1 MSRRKPIQGK
11 VNVVN
16 LSNYTSPNIQ
26 VQKNEDWVTY
36 GDKNNYFNY
45 LLDRYSG
52 SPTNNAIVNGISQM
66 IYGKGLDATDS
77 NKKPNEYAEAISLI
91 KKDCV
96 RKLANDLKLM
106 GQCAIQVIYSKDRK
120 KIARVEHLPVETIAI
135 EKCDEN
141 GDVNGYYYFHDWA
154 KYKTGDE
161 PTRIP
166 AFGTSNESIELI
178 YVKPYVAGHY
188 YFSPVDYQGG
198 LQYAELE
205 EEVSNY
211 HLNNIMNGLAPSM
224 LINFNNGVPNEE
236 ERELIERRI
245 LEKYSGSSNAGKFIL
260 SFNENADT
268 QSSIEAVQLSD
279 AHNQY
284 QFLSD
289 ESMRKIMVAHR
300 VVSPMLLGIK
310 DNSGLGNNADELK
323 TASTLMDNT
332 VIRPFQELLIEAF
345 DEILA
350 FNGISLNL
358 YFRTLQPLEFTEIDS
373 ELVDDETQEEET
385 GVKMSEQVELTDEI
399 STAILNNLKH
409 DEIGDEW
416 EQVDEIECDGEEFDD
431 EVWAN
436 YLLNPKQNLAQKLAG
451 YVTPKPSGFSYLDKS
466 FYKIRYKYFQKK
478 QSSGDSRDF
487 CSTMMS
493 RFDSKGYPAV
503 YRLEDIDKA
512 SREGVNS
519 EFGHKSQP
527 YDLFKYKGGPY
538 CHHVWKKV
546 LFRLVDK
553 TIESPEFADYKRTRT
568 IPKTYNIN
576 PRGTKES
583 IVAPIDMPNNG
594 HHPNW
599 GGGKKGKKK

>member
-1 MSRRKPIQGK
+1 MLE
-11 VNVVN
+11 N
-16 LSNYTSPNIQ
+16 L
-26 VQKNEDWVTY
+26 
-36 GDKNNYFNY
+36 YFP
-45 LLDRYSG
+45 L
-52 SPTNNAIVNGISQM
+52 
-66 IYGKGLDATDS
+66 
-77 NKKPNEYAEAISLI
+77 
-91 KKDCV
+91 
-96 RKLANDLKLM
+96 
-106 GQCAIQVIYSKDRK
+106 
-120 KIARVEHLPVETIAI
+120 
-135 EKCDEN
+135 
-141 GDVNGYYYFHDWA
+141 
-154 KYKTGDE
+154 
-161 PTRIP
+161 TRMQ
-166 AFGTSNESIELI
+166 T
-178 YVKPYVAGHY
+178 H
-188 YFSPVDYQGG
+188 
-198 LQYAELE
+198 
-205 EEVSNY
+205 
-211 HLNNIMNGLAPSM
+211 
-224 LINFNNGVPNEE
+224 
-236 ERELIERRI
+236 R
-245 LEKYSGSSNAGKFIL
+245 
-260 SFNENADT
+260 
-268 QSSIEAVQLSD
+268 SIEAVQLSD

-358 YFRTLQPLEFTEIDS
+358 YFKTLQPLEFTEIDS

-416 EQVDEIECDGEEFDD
+416 EQVDEIECDGEEFND

-553 TIESPEFADYKRTRT
+553 TVESPEFADYKRTRT

-583 IVAPIDMPNNG
+583 IVAPVDMPRNG

>member
-77 NKKPNEYAEAISLI
+77 NTKPNEYAEAISLI

-141 GDVNGYYYFHDWA
+141 GDVNGYYYFHDWT

-161 PTRIP
+161 ATRIP

-289 ESMRKIMVAHR
+289 ESMRKIMVSHR

-310 DNSGLGNNADELK
+310 DQSGLGNNADELK

-358 YFRTLQPLEFTEIDS
+358 YFKTLQPLEFTEIDS

-385 GVKMSEQVELTDEI
+385 GVKMSEEVELTDEI
-399 STAILNNLKH
+399 STAILDNLNH

-416 EQVDEIECDGEEFDD
+416 EQVDEVECDGEEFDD

-436 YLLNPKQNLAQKLAG
+436 YLLNPKQNLGQKLAG

-493 RFDSKGYPAV
+493 RFDSKGFPAV

-519 EFGHKSQP
+519 EFGHNSQP
-527 YDLFKYKGGPY
+527 YDLFKYKGGPF

-553 TIESPEFADYKRTRT
+553 TVESPEFADYKRTRT
-568 IPKTYNIN
+568 IPKSYNIN
-576 PRGTKES
+576 PRGTRES
-583 IVAPIDMPNNG
+583 KIAPVDMPNNG
-594 HHPNW
+594 HHPDY
-599 GGGKKGKKK
+599 GGGKKKKR

>member
-16 LSNYTSPNIQ
+16 LSNYTSPNIEIK
-26 VQKNEDWVTY
+26 KNEDWVTY
-36 GDKNNYFNY
+36 GDKNEYFNY

-52 SPTNNAIVNGISQM
+52 SPTNNAIVNGVSQM

-77 NKKPNEYAEAISLI
+77 NKKPNEYAQAISLI

-106 GQCAIQVIYSKDRK
+106 GQCVIQVIYSKDRK
-120 KIARVEHLPVETIAI
+120 QIAQVEHLPIETIAI

-141 GDVNGYYYFHDWA
+141 GVINGYYYFHDWSV
-154 KYKTGDE
+154 YKTGDE
-161 PTRIP
+161 VTRIP
-166 AFGTSNESIELI
+166 AFGTSSEAIELI

-358 YFRTLQPLEFTEIDS
+358 YFKTLQPLEFTEIDS
-373 ELVDDETQEEET
+373 EIIDEETQEEET
-385 GVKMSEQVELTDEI
+385 GVKMSEEIELTDDI
-399 STAILNNLKH
+399 STVILDNLKH
-409 DEIGDEW
+409 DEIGNEW
-416 EQVDEIECDGEEFDD
+416 EQVDEIECDGDEYGD
-431 EVWAN
+431 EVWAS

-451 YVTPKPSGFSYLDKS
+451 YVTPKPKGFSYLDKS

-478 QSSGDSRDF
+478 KSSGDSRDF

-493 RFDSKGYPAV
+493 RYDSKGFPAV

-512 SREGVNS
+512 SRDGVNS
-519 EFGHKSQP
+519 SFGHNSQP
-527 YDLFKYKGGPY
+527 YDLFKYKGGPF

-553 TIESPEFADYKRTRT
+553 TTESPEFADYKRTRT
-568 IPKTYNIN
+568 IPKSYNVN
-576 PRGTKES
+576 PRGTRES
-583 IVAPIDMPNNG
+583 KIAPVDMPNNG
-594 HHPNW
+594 HHPDY
-599 GGGKKGKKK
+599 GGGKKKKR